1 MAWTISVICLSLWLV
16 GVSTPSTLHGYI
28 HMLLALA
35 VAATG
40 ISAIGQKNKPSTR
53 C

>member
-1 MAWTISVICLSLWLV
+1 MAWTISLICLSLWLI

-28 HMLLALA
+28 HVLLGLA

-40 ISAIGQKNKPSTR
+40 ISVIRQKRTISN
-53 C
+53 